1 MYLHCSVA
9 ACGRETFNTVVALRR
24 HICDPNH
31 RHKMNGMFTS
41 NDHAIEVCGQV
52 APGQEDFHDDTVLQ
66 PLRAA
71 EVIMRTGNLTP
82 ATMDTENEGAPSILL
97 GSDTL
102 VDSDRHSTTSQEATR
117 VKDPGR
123 AYRTSTTHQ
132 GGETEIRTRVQQA
145 AQQFDSFLSSDL
157 EDSDSD
163 EDEITGQITADK
175 IDQHRAAKGKVNPS
189 SRPITGR
196 ELFDMC
202 AEIGHQNTETLAQEV
217 MDQLVKEECH
227 ESPSLFLEQ
236 ADEYPNVKSLVTSN
250 EATSNPNLG
259 PFEPRSHQHCSQAAT
274 ERTDNGLGVH
284 TKHAL
289 SGERPHSLCH
299 FCAQSFLSSN
309 ILDALSPI
317 FE

>member
-1 MYLHCSVA
+1 
-9 ACGRETFNTVVALRR
+9 
-24 HICDPNH
+24 
-31 RHKMNGMFTS
+31 MNGMFTS

-71 EVIMRTGNLTP
+71 EVFMRTGNLTP
-82 ATMDTENEGAPSILL
+82 ATMDTENERAPHIVPGL
-97 GSDTL
+97 DTL

-117 VKDPGR
+117 VKDLGR
-123 AYRTSTTHQ
+123 AYRTSTTQ
-132 GGETEIRTRVQQA
+132 KGGETEIRTRAQQA
-145 AQQFDSFLSSDL
+145 AQQFDGFLSSDS
-157 EDSDSD
+157 EDSYSD

-202 AEIGHQNTETLAQEV
+202 AEIGRQNTETLAQEV
-217 MDQLVKEECH
+217 MDQVVKEECH

-236 ADEYPNVKSLVTSN
+236 ADEYPSPKSLVTSD

-259 PFEPRSHQHCSQAAT
+259 PFERRSHQHCSQAAT
-274 ERTDNGLGVH
+274 GRTDNGLGVH

-299 FCAQSFLSSN
+299 FCAQSCLSSN